1 MWRKGNPPALLGMQ
15 NGAAIVE
22 NSMMLSQKFK
32 NRTALCSNSTSRN
45 IFEETQNTN
54 SKEYMH
60 PMFIAA
66 LFTVAKIWKQPRC
79 PSVDEWIKK
88 NCDTFT

>member
-15 NGAAIVE
+15 NGADIVE
-22 NSMMLSQKFK
+22 KSMMLSQKFK

-66 LFTVAKIWKQPRC
+66 LFTVAKIWKQPKC
-79 PSVDEWIKK
+79 TSIDE
-88 NCDTFT
+88 